1 MIEDSLAPEKL
12 LLDPNNFRFHDLDGF
27 LLKSETR
34 FHESTVQQAAYDRIR
49 EDEALHQLK
58 NSIIRNTY
66 IPIERI
72 VVRPYEHAK
81 DNFFVVI
88 EGNRRIAAI
97 KWILQDHDA
106 GVSIDQDVLD
116 SIAPVP
122 VIIVEEEVPDEVF
135 RASLMGIRHVSGI
148 KQWGGYQRAKLVATM
163 RDDLDLDTSEVADRL
178 AMTAHEVNRRYR
190 AFKALQQ
197 MQNDE
202 EYGGFATP
210 SMYPL
215 FHEAVALPTVREWLH
230 WDEQK
235 SIFVDPA
242 PFYQLLSPT
251 ENEEEEEEP
260 VEPKIKTYSEVR
272 QLRSILAN
280 EDAKRVLQDPSRS
293 LIDALTIAHQHE
305 MSHSWRTIVQ
315 DAVAALQSMNIH
327 ELKSMTPE
335 HQELLKKLSDLA
347 EERLSDY
354 NALQKN

>member
-1 MIEDSLAPEKL
+1 MIEDNLAPEKL

-27 LLKSETR
+27 LIRSETR
-34 FHESTVQQAAYDRIR
+34 FHESTVQKAAYDRIQ

-72 VVRPYEHAK
+72 VVRPYEHTE
-81 DNFFVVI
+81 DNQYVVI
-88 EGNRRIAAI
+88 EGNRRVAAI

-106 GVSIDQDVLD
+106 GVSIDQNVLD
-116 SIAPVP
+116 SISPVP
-122 VIIVEEEVPDEVF
+122 VVIIEEEVPNEVF

-163 RDDLDLDTSEVADRL
+163 RDDLNLDTSEVADRL
-178 AMTAHEVNRRYR
+178 AMSAHEVNRRYR

-215 FHEAVALPTVREWLH
+215 FHEAVSLPTVRDWLQ

-235 SIFVDPA
+235 SQFSDPA
-242 PFYQLLSPT
+242 PFYQLLSPR
-251 ENEEEEEEP
+251 EDDEEEEL

-280 EDAKRVLQDPSRS
+280 EDAKRVLLDPLRS

-315 DAVAALQSMNIH
+315 DAVAALQSINVH
-327 ELKSMTPE
+327 ELKSMTQE
-335 HQELLKKLSDLA
+335 HQKLLEKLSSLA
-347 EERLSDY
+347 DERLADY
-354 NALQKN
+354 EALQKN